1 MTTEPTPT
9 STGLAAEHAIRP
21 MEALRK
27 PRPMKTKCTA
37 RRTNGEPCQR
47 SPIAGGSVC
56 ATHGGSAPAVK
67 AAAAR
72 RLEVAAVEADV
83 AAVIASEGLEGVTDP
98 LEALARLAT
107 ETLAMKS
114 ALAARVNALS
124 DITTTSKLGVEAL
137 KVEVALYER
146 AIDRSG
152 KFLDLLAKSNF
163 EERRLRIDEGTA
175 GMFVTVMRNVL
186 ARLDLT
192 PAQQALVGTVVSE
205 ELRALNA

>member
-1 MTTEPTPT
+1 
-9 STGLAAEHAIRP
+9 
-21 MEALRK
+21 
-27 PRPMKTKCTA
+27 MKAKCSA
-37 RRTNGEPCQR
+37 HRSNGEPCQR
-47 SPIAGGSVC
+47 SPIAGGAVC
-56 ATHGGSAPAVK
+56 ATHGGSAGHVK

-83 AAVIASEGLEGVTDP
+83 RAVIASEGLEAVTEP
-98 LEALARLAT
+98 LEALAMLAT

-124 DITTTSKLGVEAL
+124 EITTTSKLGVEAL

-163 EERRLRIDEGTA
+163 EERRLRIDEQTA
-175 GMFVTVMRNVL
+175 GQFVQVMTKVL
-186 ARLDLT
+186 DRLDLS
-192 PAQQALVGTVVSE
+192 PSQRILVGTVVPE
-205 ELRALNA
+205 ELRALEDA

>member
-1 MTTEPTPT
+1 MNETN
-9 STGLAAEHAIRP
+9 EHIRP
-21 MEALRK
+21 MEAPK
-27 PRPMKTKCTA
+27 EVRPMKAKCSA
-37 RRTNGEPCQR
+37 HRSNGEPCQR

-56 ATHGGSAPAVK
+56 ATHGGSAGHVK

-83 AAVIASEGLEGVTDP
+83 AAVIASEGLEPITSP
-98 LEALARLAT
+98 LEALALLAT

-163 EERRLRIDEGTA
+163 EERRLRIDEQTA
-175 GMFVTVMRNVL
+175 LQFVQVMTKVL
-186 ARLDLT
+186 DRLDLS
-192 PAQQALVGTVVSE
+192 PSQRILVGTVVPE
-205 ELRALNA
+205 ELRALDA

>member
-1 MTTEPTPT
+1 MNDIASEET
-9 STGLAAEHAIRP
+9 RP
-21 MEALRK
+21 MEPPK
-27 PRPMKTKCTA
+27 KDRPMKALCTA
-37 RRTNGEPCQR
+37 HRSSGAPCQR
-47 SPIAGGSVC
+47 SPIAGGTVC
-56 ATHGGSAPAVK
+56 ATHGGSAGHVK

-83 AAVIASEGLEGVTDP
+83 AAVIASEGLEGVTNP
-98 LEALARLAT
+98 LEALAMLAT

-163 EERRLRIDEGTA
+163 EERRLRIDEQTA
-175 GMFVTVMRNVL
+175 GMFVTVMKNVL
-186 ARLDLT
+186 NRLDLT
-192 PAQQALVGTVVSE
+192 PAQQILVGTVVPE
-205 ELRALNA
+205 ELRALDA

>member
-1 MTTEPTPT
+1 MQ
-9 STGLAAEHAIRP
+9 AQCKA
-21 MEALRK
+21 
-27 PRPMKTKCTA
+27 TA
-37 RRTNGEPCQR
+37 RSGEQCSNP
-47 SPIAGGSVC
+47 PISGGSVC
-56 ATHGGSAPAVK
+56 RMHGGSAPAVK

-83 AAVIASEGLEGVTDP
+83 RAVIASEGLEGVTDP

-163 EERRLRIDEGTA
+163 EERRLQIDEQTA
-175 GMFVTVMRNVL
+175 GMFVTVMKNVL
-186 ARLDLT
+186 ARLDLS
-192 PAQQALVGTVVSE
+192 PAQQALVGTVVPE
-205 ELRALNA
+205 ALRALNV

>member
-1 MTTEPTPT
+1 MQ
-9 STGLAAEHAIRP
+9 AQCKA
-21 MEALRK
+21 
-27 PRPMKTKCTA
+27 TA
-37 RRTNGEPCQR
+37 RTGAQCSNP
-47 SPIAGGSVC
+47 PIRGGTVC
-56 ATHGGSAPAVK
+56 RMHGGSSPAVK

-72 RLEVAAVEADV
+72 RLEVAAVDADV
-83 AAVIASEGLEGVTDP
+83 AAVIASQGLEGVTDP
-98 LEALARLAT
+98 LEALARLTT

-152 KFLDLLAKSNF
+152 KFLDLLAKSGF
-163 EERRLRIDEGTA
+163 EERRLRLDEQTA

-192 PAQQALVGTVVSE
+192 PAQQALVGTVVPD
-205 ELRALNA
+205 ELRALDV

>member
-1 MTTEPTPT
+1 MNASNE
-9 STGLAAEHAIRP
+9 STRP
-21 MEALRK
+21 MEALEEA
-27 PRPMKTKCTA
+27 RPMKAKCSA
-37 RRTNGEPCQR
+37 HRSNGEPCQR
-47 SPIAGGSVC
+47 SPIAGGTVC
-56 ATHGGSAPAVK
+56 ATHGGSAGHVR

-83 AAVIASEGLEGVTDP
+83 AAVIASEGLEAVTDP

-124 DITTTSKLGVEAL
+124 DISTTSKLGVEAL

-163 EERRLRIDEGTA
+163 EERRLRLDEQTA
-175 GMFVTVMRNVL
+175 GQFVQVMTKVL
-186 ARLDLT
+186 DRLDLS
-192 PAQQALVGTVVSE
+192 PSQRALVGTVVPE
-205 ELRALNA
+205 ELRALDA